1 MENCYILAVWEHGNQ
16 KTDTSIY
23 YSIILYLSANIE
35 KITGFKA
42 DIRWYKTVFLWDMS
56 KA

>member
-42 DIRWYKTVFLWDMS
+42 DIRWYKTVFIWDMS